1 MSKGLSK
8 QQQKIL
14 AVLRTKQDPLDSTR
28 GAFTTDEVISEL
40 SWEYKMWLVSD
51 GPMFNPGH
59 PRAREALRP
68 HETLR
73 ISIHRALQSLERR
86 GLIVSYLGKS
96 SWRGS
101 SRFWGL
107 PERLS
112 DYEKR
117 RLTYYTSPEA
127 HELRRIP
134 WQWGWWVRQ
143 QPLELRLA
151 YKFGIGTPEQ
161 IEEVKRRAEEWAK
174 SHTATLQ

>member
-86 GLIVSYLGKS
+86 GLIVSYMS
-96 SWRGS
+96 RGA
-101 SRFWGL
+101 RWWAL

-112 DYEKR
+112 DREKR
-117 RLTYYTSPEA
+117 WVSYSAEE
-127 HELRRIP
+127 HERRRVL
-134 WQWGWWVRQ
+134 WQLGWWVRRL
-143 QPLELRLA
+143 PLELGLA
-151 YKFGIGTPEQ
+151 YKFGIGTKEQ
-161 IEEVKRRAEEWAK
+161 MEELHRRAEEWAK
-174 SHTATLQ
+174 THLGDVG

>member
-14 AVLRTKQDPLDSTR
+14 AVLRTKQDPRDSTR

-73 ISIHRALQSLERR
+73 ISIHRALQSLEKR
-86 GLIVSYLGKS
+86 GLIVSYMS
-96 SWRGS
+96 RGT
-101 SRFWGL
+101 RWWAL
-107 PERLS
+107 LERLT
-112 DYEKR
+112 DLEKQW
-117 RLTYYTSPEA
+117 LTYSAEE
-127 HELRRIP
+127 HERRRVL
-134 WQWGWWVRQ
+134 WQWGWWVRRL
-143 QPLELRLA
+143 PLNLKLA
-151 YKFGIGTPEQ
+151 YRFGIGSPE
-161 IEEVKRRAEEWAK
+161 ELTELKRRAEEWE
-174 SHTATLQ
+174 SLHLG